1 MSCFIEELG
10 IGNAKRLVSHPTSR
24 DQWESLTL
32 RRYAI
37 LDTDML
43 KQYLEKYCQKHD
55 IDMNDIQM
63 TWN

>member
-10 IGNAKRLVSHPTSR
+10 IGNAKRLISLPTSC
-24 DQWESLTL
+24 DQRESLTL
-32 RRYAI
+32 HRYAI
-37 LDTDML
+37 YNTTVL